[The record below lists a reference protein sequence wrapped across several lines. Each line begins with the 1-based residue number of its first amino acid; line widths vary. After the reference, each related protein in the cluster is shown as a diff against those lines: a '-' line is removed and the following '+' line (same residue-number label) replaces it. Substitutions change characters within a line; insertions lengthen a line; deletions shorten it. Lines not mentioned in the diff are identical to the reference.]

1 MNAAKPGP
9 LWWWPGLRAL
19 SSAQTDGFL
28 DFTIGPG
35 GPHHHHTEPMP
46 SQTDTCVRTMA
57 GYFRLQGF

>member
-1 MNAAKPGP
+1 MNAPKSGP

-35 GPHHHHTEPMP
+35 GPHHHHTEPII
-46 SQTDTCVRTMA
+46 
-57 GYFRLQGF
+57 